1 MLNYP
6 ENHPRAPFDSQE
18 YLYFAIKWTPRAIVA
33 GLAAYYSLGIA
44 YERGYMAAIDR
55 VAIRTLRH
63 WMGYAGIGAFMPTFQ
78 WYSAWSVRMVAALS
92 AGVLYDMIE
101 KVVRAVFARFSLS
114 IPSEEILIPAPLY
127 RSPFSH
133 PPIPHLNS
141 DKHSPKPKKLN
152 LN

>member
-63 WMGYAGIGAFMPTFQ
+63 WMGYAGVGAFMPTFQ
-78 WYSAWSVRMVAALS
+78 WYSAWSVRMVAALG
-92 AGVLYDMIE
+92 AGILYDMIE
-101 KVVRAVFARFSLS
+101 KVVRAVFARFPIST
-114 IPSEEILIPAPLY
+114 PKEEVLIPAPLH
-127 RSPFSH
+127 RH
-133 PPIPHLNS
+133 PLS
-141 DKHSPKPKKLN
+141 HSPSPRSNPDKQTLQS
-152 LN
+152 LSYLT